1 MMSRSIVAEPIT
13 TSSWRGACRQ
23 AADYLALT
31 KPRVVLMVLITT
43 SVGFYLGSPG
53 YVHWLMLLHTLVGV
67 ALTSAGTLALNQYL
81 ERGLDA
87 RMRRTQRRPLPDGR
101 LRPSEALTF
110 GLAMTAAGLLYLT
123 LAGQLLSG
131 LLTSVSVGSYLFL
144 YTPLKQRTPFCLIIG
159 AVPGALPPVTG
170 WVAAAGE
177 LPLAAWTL
185 FALVF
190 CWQIP
195 HSLAIAVLYRDD
207 YARADFRL
215 LPLEDPCGWRTGWQV
230 VSGCVALLPM
240 GLLPTI
246 MHVAGTFSGAT
257 SVILGLGLLACGM
270 RLAMSCSTSAA
281 RCLLQASLMY
291 LPTLLAVLVIDKI
304 Q

>member
-1 MMSRSIVAEPIT
+1 MMSRSIVAEPIA

-67 ALTSAGTLALNQYL
+67 ALASAGTLALNQYL

-131 LLTSVSVGSYLFL
+131 LLTSVSVGSYIFL
-144 YTPLKQRTPFCLIIG
+144 YTPPETADPFCLIIG
-159 AVPGALPPVTG
+159 DRSGALPPVTG

-185 FALVF
+185 LRPCVLLADPSLAGDCALVSSRRLRPSRF
-190 CWQIP
+190 PAAPSGGPLWMAHGVAGGEWLCGV
-195 HSLAIAVLYRDD
+195 IAHRPAADD
-207 YARADFRL
+207 HARGRHLLWCHQRHARAGPARVRD
-215 LPLEDPCGWRTGWQV
+215 EAGHV
-230 VSGCVALLPM
+230 VLDQRRSMFAAGILDVSPNPARGV
-240 GLLPTI
+240 GL
-246 MHVAGTFSGAT
+246 
-257 SVILGLGLLACGM
+257 
-270 RLAMSCSTSAA
+270 R
-281 RCLLQASLMY
+281 
-291 LPTLLAVLVIDKI
+291 
-304 Q
+304 